1 MVKGNKI
8 KKSFEISLFDT
19 AGQERFRSMT
29 KSYLRGA
36 QGIILIYDI
45 TDRISFE
52 HVEMWLSNIKE
63 TLSDWKTSN
72 YLIML
77 LGNKLD
83 LVENNVKER
92 EVNIEEVEKKYG
104 NSGIFIGGECSTKE
118 FSQSQ
123 ILDIIENFTIK
134 VFNKIGEIK
143 VNIQQ
148 PKKMESNKKKRSK
161 CF

>member
-52 HVEMWLSNIKE
+52 HVEMGLSNIKE
-63 TLSDWKTSN
+63 TL
-72 YLIML
+72 
-77 LGNKLD
+77 
-83 LVENNVKER
+83 
-92 EVNIEEVEKKYG
+92 
-104 NSGIFIGGECSTKE
+104 
-118 FSQSQ
+118 
-123 ILDIIENFTIK
+123 
-134 VFNKIGEIK
+134 
-143 VNIQQ
+143 
-148 PKKMESNKKKRSK
+148 
-161 CF
+161 

>member
-8 KKSFEISLFDT
+8 KKSFEISLFDI

-52 HVEMWLSNIKE
+52 LVEIWLSNIKE
-63 TLSDWKTSN
+63 TLSDWETSN

-83 LVENNVKER
+83 LVENNIKER
-92 EVNIEEVEKKYG
+92 AVNIEEVEK
-104 NSGIFIGGECSTKE
+104 NM
-118 FSQSQ
+118 
-123 ILDIIENFTIK
+123 
-134 VFNKIGEIK
+134 EI
-143 VNIQQ
+143 QA
-148 PKKMESNKKKRSK
+148 
-161 CF
+161 FLL